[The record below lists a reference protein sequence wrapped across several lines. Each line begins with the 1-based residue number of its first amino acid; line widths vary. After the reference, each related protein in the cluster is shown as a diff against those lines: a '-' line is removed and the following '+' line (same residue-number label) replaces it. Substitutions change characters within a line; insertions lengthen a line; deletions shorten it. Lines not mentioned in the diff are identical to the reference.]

1 MHNSTPSTRSLDIAS
16 WTVSVENTVDG
27 RWYVRPNVELGS
39 YARTLTERL
48 DYWAEHAP
56 DRAFLAERNELGE
69 WRGVSYGEFRGR
81 ARNVAQW
88 MLGRKFTPERPFA
101 ILSGNDIEHALFGA
115 AAMYCGIPY
124 VPISPVHSLT
134 SSDLNRLRHIF
145 QRINPA
151 LVFAVDGAAV
161 AHAIRTV
168 MPSDVELV
176 VCRNLPDDRPATLF
190 AELAATAATA
200 AVDDAQAATG
210 PDTVAKILFTSG
222 STGVPKGVITTQRML
237 TSNQEMLRAVFRFF
251 VDEPPVI
258 CDWLPW
264 HHTFGGSHNVGLV
277 LYNGGTLYID
287 RGKPMPGAFDE
298 SLRNLREIAPTVYF
312 NVPKGYELLVQHLAA
327 DSEFREHFFSRLR
340 MAFYAAAGL
349 PQSVWDEFD
358 RLAIQTTGARVPML
372 TGLGSTETAPFA
384 LCAGQSNTRAGVV
397 GLPVAGVEMK
407 LAPVNHKLELRV
419 RGPNVTP
426 GFWGEPDLTRVAFDE
441 EGYFR
446 MGDALA
452 FVDPQDPGAG
462 FRFDGRIAEDFKLS
476 TGTWVS
482 VGPLRTKLLMHGA
495 PWVKDVV
502 IAGHGRDEVT
512 ALIFPDPAEFARL
525 EANGRTREVFEN
537 LLREFARLSTGSSS
551 RIARAIVLREGPSMA
566 GGEITDKGSLN
577 QSAVLKRRA
586 ALVEQLYADP
596 IPDGVIGFTPLS
608 EPRPY
613 SRFGERGSGF
623 GDR

>member
-1 MHNSTPSTRSLDIAS
+1 MHSRLSSAQSLDIAS
-16 WTVSVENTVDG
+16 WTVSVDRTADG
-27 RWYVRPNVELGS
+27 RWYVRPQVALGP
-39 YARTLTERL
+39 YATTLMDRI
-48 DYWAEHAP
+48 DYWAGNAP
-56 DRAFLAERNELGE
+56 GRVFLAERSGE
-69 WRGVSYGEFRGR
+69 GNWRTVSYGEFRER
-81 ARNVAQW
+81 SRNVAQW
-88 MLGRKFTPERPFA
+88 MLGRHLSPDRPTA
-101 ILSGNDIEHALFGA
+101 ILSGNDIEHAIFAA

-124 VPISPVHSLT
+124 APISPAYSLV
-134 SSDLNRLRHIF
+134 SSDLNRLRHVF
-145 QRINPA
+145 QRLSPT
-151 LVFAVDGAAV
+151 LVFAADGAAFE
-161 AHAIRTV
+161 HAIR
-168 MPSDVELV
+168 DVVPRDSELV
-176 VCRNLPDDRPATLF
+176 VCRNAPLDRPSVSF
-190 AELAATAATA
+190 AEVVATPATS

-237 TSNQEMLRAVFRFF
+237 TSNQQMLREVFRFF

-327 DSEFREHFFSRLR
+327 DQAFCRHFFSRLR

-349 PQSVWDEFD
+349 PQSIWDEFD
-358 RLAIQTTGARVPML
+358 RLAIGTTGARMPML

-397 GLPVAGVEMK
+397 GLPVAGVELK
-407 LAPVNHKLELRV
+407 LAPVNHKLEARI

-426 GFWGEPDLTRVAFDE
+426 GFWGEPEHTRAAFDE
-441 EGYFR
+441 EGYYR
-446 MGDALA
+446 MGDALT
-452 FVDPQDPGAG
+452 FIDPQDPGAG
-462 FRFDGRIAEDFKLS
+462 FLFDGRIAEDFKLS

-482 VGPLRTKLLMHGA
+482 VGPLRTKFLMHSA

-502 IAGHGRDEVT
+502 IAGHNRDEVT
-512 ALIFPDPAEFARL
+512 ALIFPDPDGLTKLDAG
-525 EANGRTREVFEN
+525 GRTREVFEE
-537 LLREFARLSTGSSS
+537 LLRDFARQSTGSSN
-551 RIARAIVLREGPSMA
+551 RVVRAIVLREGPSMD

-577 QSAVLKRRA
+577 QAAVLKRRA

-596 IPDGVIGFTPLS
+596 VPEGVI
-608 EPRPY
+608 ECR
-613 SRFGERGSGF
+613 EV
-623 GDR
+623 